1 MFAIAFDLS
10 NAETQALHPKSLRQA
25 YRDVERTLAHYG
37 FHRVQQS
44 VYHTD
49 LEDLAVLSAAM
60 YALKAM
66 PWFSACVKDIKGY
79 RVEMWSDFTPM
90 MKRSNQ

>member
-1 MFAIAFDLS
+1 
-10 NAETQALHPKSLRQA
+10 
-25 YRDVERTLAHYG
+25 
-37 FHRVQQS
+37 VQQS

-90 MKRSNQ
+90 MKGSNQ